1 MDTSGSATDQRWRET
16 SDGLVA
22 TFATGSMVRGLDFVT
37 RVVAAAEA
45 ANHHP
50 DIDFRYPKV
59 GLTLITHDAED
70 TVTDKDRALAREIS
84 AIAGEMTID

>member
-1 MDTSGSATDQRWRET
+1 MDTSESVTEIRWRET
-16 SDGLVA
+16 SDGLIA

-50 DIDFRYPKV
+50 DIDFRYPEV
-59 GLTLITHDAED
+59 RLTLITHDAENA
-70 TVTDKDRALAREIS
+70 VTDKDHALAREIS
-84 AIAGEMTID
+84 GIAGEMTID